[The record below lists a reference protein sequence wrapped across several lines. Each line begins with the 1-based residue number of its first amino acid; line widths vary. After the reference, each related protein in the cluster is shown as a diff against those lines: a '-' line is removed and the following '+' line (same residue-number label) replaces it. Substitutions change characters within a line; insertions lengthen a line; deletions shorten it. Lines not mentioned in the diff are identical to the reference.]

1 MEKYKEM
8 LEYLINLKKNGKKDP
23 SRIEKENFFKAWQD
37 FVCIE
42 GFNSSAEEFLYE
54 GYTYCGALPFYEY
67 MKKAEEPLTIL
78 EKLYNGQNYGE
89 RCVNTSAILIHLLAL
104 ALNDKHDETDIVLS
118 LIKKIPSAFINKEGK
133 RYGQADRIL
142 NKYFFDALEAEIKLP
157 SVVEIMKYEN
167 DNTSLREFQILL
179 QQVYSDAVVSK
190 LQKKRQNNILKIENW
205 LQSILASESTNT
217 LNCDINNNTENSNL
231 VPKNKDDKSD
241 SGIKKDENLE
251 IVHSDENESLN
262 LPGNVENNKE
272 IVCELQNE
280 IADLKK
286 NKSDLEQRIKILE
299 KKDEDKEIA
308 NGQLII
314 KIQELKNEMA
324 DLQQKKILLEK
335 VLVEKDKT
343 LEQHKSMIEMLRRD
357 RNKHSAESVKRLES
371 KLRYLY
377 TDYLD
382 AKNLKMSDMLGEN
395 LRDQLGE
402 VFKILINSGI
412 NL

>member
-1 MEKYKEM
+1 M
-8 LEYLINLKKNGKKDP
+8 
-23 SRIEKENFFKAWQD
+23 
-37 FVCIE
+37 
-42 GFNSSAEEFLYE
+42 
-54 GYTYCGALPFYEY
+54 
-67 MKKAEEPLTIL
+67 
-78 EKLYNGQNYGE
+78 
-89 RCVNTSAILIHLLAL
+89 
-104 ALNDKHDETDIVLS
+104 
-118 LIKKIPSAFINKEGK
+118 
-133 RYGQADRIL
+133 
-142 NKYFFDALEAEIKLP
+142 
-157 SVVEIMKYEN
+157 
-167 DNTSLREFQILL
+167 
-179 QQVYSDAVVSK
+179 
-190 LQKKRQNNILKIENW
+190 
-205 LQSILASESTNT
+205 
-217 LNCDINNNTENSNL
+217 
-231 VPKNKDDKSD
+231 PKNKDDKSD